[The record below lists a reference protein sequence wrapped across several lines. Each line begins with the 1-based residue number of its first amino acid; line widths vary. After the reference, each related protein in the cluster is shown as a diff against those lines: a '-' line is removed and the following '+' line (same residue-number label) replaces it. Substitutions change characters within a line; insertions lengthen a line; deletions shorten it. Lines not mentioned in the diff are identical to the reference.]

1 MSSISLHSSETKSQ
15 KYWNEAKLDKE
26 KLVAEFERLLGPRS
40 VLSSDEQTSLYEY
53 DGSIERGRPDL
64 VVFPRTTEHVRAIV
78 KIANREGLP
87 FQARGA
93 GTGLSGGTVADQG
106 GIMIAL
112 ARMKEIDIDEVN
124 LCAIVQPGVVN
135 SDLSAAAAPFGLY
148 FVPDPSSQKACT
160 IGGNIAENSGG
171 PHCLAYGVTTNHV
184 LGLTIVLPDGEILKT
199 GGSAPDTPGYDLT
212 GLMVGSEGTLGI
224 VTEAIVKLTP
234 VSQAVRTL
242 LAVFPSVETASNAV
256 SAVIAA
262 GNVPAAMEM
271 MDNLAIGAVEA
282 AKHAG
287 YPTDAGAVLL
297 IDVEGIRGGL
307 DELVRGISD
316 ICRAEGASE
325 IRTPK
330 SEQEREKLWSG
341 RKGAFGAMGRLAPSF
356 YVQDGVVPRS
366 RVPDLLRRIG
376 EIAEEFDLRIA
387 NVFHAGD
394 GNLHPL
400 ILFDERD
407 EEMTRRVIQAG
418 SLIIQE
424 CIKAGGSISG
434 EHGVGLEKRDL
445 MALQFTAT
453 DLELML
459 LIKSVFN
466 PLNLCNPCKIFP
478 ATKSCIEISTRRRTA
493 MRKPITASTRE
504 LRGTTGIPIP

>member
-1 MSSISLHSSETKSQ
+1 MDKSD
-15 KYWNEAKLDKE
+15 LIR
-26 KLVAEFERLLGPRS
+26 EFEELLGPRS
-40 VLSSDEQTSLYEY
+40 VLSTDEQLSLYEY
-53 DGSIERGRPDL
+53 DASIERGRPDL
-64 VVFPRTTEHVRAIV
+64 VVFPRTTAHVSAIV
-78 KIANREGLP
+78 KIANREKMP

-106 GIMIAL
+106 GIMIAM
-112 ARMKEIDIDEVN
+112 ARMKEIALDAAN
-124 LCAIVQPGVVN
+124 LRATVQPGVVN
-135 SDLSAAAAPFGLY
+135 SDLSAAAGAYGLY

-184 LGLTIVLPDGEILKT
+184 LGLELVLPDGTIVET
-199 GGSAPDTPGYDLT
+199 GGAPVDTPGYDLT
-212 GLMVGSEGTLGI
+212 GLLVGSEGTLGI
-224 VTEAIVKLTP
+224 VTKAIVKLTP
-234 VSQAVRTL
+234 ISQAVRTL
-242 LAVFPSVETASNAV
+242 LAVFPSIETASNAV
-256 SAVIAA
+256 SATIAA

-271 MDNLAIGAVEA
+271 MDNIAIVAVEA

-297 IDVEGIRGGL
+297 IDVEGVREGL
-307 DELVRGISD
+307 EEAVDKISQ
-316 ICRAEGASE
+316 ICLQEGAYE
-325 IRTPK
+325 IRIPK

-341 RKGAFGAMGRLAPSF
+341 RKGAFGAMGRLAPSY
-356 YVQDGVVPRS
+356 YVQDGVIPRTQ
-366 RVPDLLRRIG
+366 VPDLLRKIG
-376 EIAEEFDLRIA
+376 EIAQEFDLRIA

-418 SLIIQE
+418 NLIIEE

-445 MALQFTAT
+445 MPLQFTAI
-453 DLELML
+453 DLEVMQR
-459 LIKSVFN
+459 IRSVFN
-466 PLNLCNPCKIFP
+466 PDNLCNPCKVFP
-478 ATKSCIEISTRRRTA
+478 GTKSCIEISTRRRA
-493 MRKPITASTRE
+493 AIKKPLAIGGRE
-504 LRGTTGIPIP
+504 LGTMAGLPIP